1 MKWKCQTFAISKG
14 GPTLKE
20 MHSSEWVW
28 PHSFVNYL
36 TLLDH
41 WNERK
46 RSSIRQNFYW
56 NDDMMLL
63 GKRIRYN
70 YETML
75 LDAISMS
82 KRKRYSIWHSYEMM
96 ISDTN
101 TNSIVVMAVKGLSH
115 QVVVKNLGMIG
126 KPWKVLLKGGACGNK
141 KVYYVD
147 SFIPR
152 RYHLRTRRRCKYTYL
167 GLKMCLLIT

>member
-1 MKWKCQTFAISKG
+1 
-14 GPTLKE
+14 
-20 MHSSEWVW
+20 
-28 PHSFVNYL
+28 
-36 TLLDH
+36 
-41 WNERK
+41 
-46 RSSIRQNFYW
+46 
-56 NDDMMLL
+56 MMLL

-126 KPWKVLLKGGACGNK
+126 KP
-141 KVYYVD
+141 
-147 SFIPR
+147 
-152 RYHLRTRRRCKYTYL
+152 
-167 GLKMCLLIT
+167 